1 MGQPFRVVVA
11 DDDTAVRS
19 ALSDVMD
26 ADPRFTVVGGAA
38 DGVELLDLVAREDAD
53 VVLLDVRMPG
63 GGETVARALQE
74 GPPVVV
80 VAISA
85 ESSPDIL
92 ASLLRAGV
100 RCYLPKGRLGS
111 RLPDLVARCVAGE
124 VVLAVPTA
132 AHAVRKLVDGGSSG
146 HERADR

>member
-1 MGQPFRVVVA
+1 MGHPIRVVVA
-11 DDDTAVRS
+11 DDDATVRA
-19 ALSDVMD
+19 ALTEVMD
-26 ADPRFTVVGGAA
+26 ADPRFAVVAEAA
-38 DGVELLDLVAREDAD
+38 DGTGLLDVVSREDAD

-63 GGETVARALQE
+63 GGETAARSLQQ

-85 ESSPDIL
+85 DASPDTV

-100 RCYLPKGRLGS
+100 RCYLPKGRIGS
-111 RLPDLVARCVAGE
+111 RLPDVVARCLAGE

-132 AHAVRKLVDGGSSG
+132 AHAVRKLVEGTRPHVDV
-146 HERADR
+146 R